1 MTTTRSGPDEARAD
15 VGASRDEHGP
25 ASEHGTMHAPG
36 DAPVPGD
43 VPAPG
48 DVPVTRDPTAAGAAA
63 DRPEPHGR
71 WAGRGVNARRTPS
84 TALLAGIGLA
94 LLVGALLVAV
104 LVGPAHLTPSEV
116 WSSVRHHVLGAEPS
130 LSPLRDAIV
139 WEGRLP
145 RALTAAAVG
154 AGLAVCGVVMQALTR
169 NPLADPYL
177 LGLSSGASLGAVS
190 VLLLGIGLLLPV
202 AAFAGAALAL
212 VASLTLAGALGALTP
227 TRTVLA
233 GLAVSQLCAAATSLV
248 IFWSAEG
255 DSYREVLTWL
265 MGSVAGAGW
274 SAFAIAGVALVVLGL
289 PLAAAG
295 NVLDAMT
302 FGDHAATALG
312 IPVGHVRWTLLGGV
326 ALLTGALVS
335 VSGAIGFV
343 GLVLPHAVRA
353 VVGSRHRAVLPLSAV
368 LGALVLV
375 LADTL
380 ARTAFEPRELPV
392 GVVTAALGAP
402 AFAWL
407 LHRTRKTLA

>member
-1 MTTTRSGPDEARAD
+1 MTTLRTR
-15 VGASRDEHGP
+15 
-25 ASEHGTMHAPG
+25 
-36 DAPVPGD
+36 
-43 VPAPG
+43 PAP
-48 DVPVTRDPTAAGAAA
+48 AAA
-63 DRPEPHGR
+63 DRRPDGTGP
-71 WAGRGVNARRTPS
+71 AGRARRGAAWWVPAGVV
-84 TALLAGIGLA
+84 ALVATVLVTVTIGPADLAVGEVWRSVATHLGLGG
-94 LLVGALLVAV
+94 LLGLEPLGALQD
-104 LVGPAHLTPSEV
+104 GMV
-116 WSSVRHHVLGAEPS
+116 WQL
-130 LSPLRDAIV
+130 
-139 WEGRLP
+139 RLP
-145 RALTAAAVG
+145 RVLTAAAVG
-154 AGLAVCGVVMQALTR
+154 AGLAVCGVVMQSLTR

-190 VLLLGIGLLLPV
+190 VLLLGLTVLLPV
-202 AAFAGAALAL
+202 AAFAGAGLAL
-212 VASLTLAGALGALTP
+212 VASLALAGTLGALTP

-233 GLAVSQLCAAATSLV
+233 GLAVSQLAAAATSLV

-274 SAFAIAGVALVVLGL
+274 SSVAIAGVALLVLGV

-295 NVLDAMT
+295 NLLDAMT
-302 FGDHAATALG
+302 FGDHAASALG
-312 IPVGHVRWTLLGGV
+312 VAVERVRWGLLGAV

-335 VSGAIGFV
+335 VSGSIGFV

-353 VVGSRHRAVLPLSAV
+353 IVGSRHRAVLPVSAV
-368 LGALVLV
+368 AGAIVLV

-407 LHRTRKTLA
+407 LHRTRRSLA

>member
-1 MTTTRSGPDEARAD
+1 MTTERQASAETRAAEKRA
-15 VGASRDEHGP
+15 AEKRATTEH
-25 ASEHGTMHAPG
+25 
-36 DAPVPGD
+36 
-43 VPAPG
+43 
-48 DVPVTRDPTAAGAAA
+48 AGAPQAT
-63 DRPEPHGR
+63 RGR
-71 WAGRGVNARRTPS
+71 RRTPPTS
-84 TALLAGIGLA
+84 VLVAAG
-94 LLVGALLVAV
+94 LVVLVLVLLVAV
-104 LVGPAHLTPSEV
+104 LVGPADLTPAEV
-116 WSSVRHHVLGAEPS
+116 WASVRHHLLGDEAT

-190 VLLLGIGLLLPV
+190 VLLLGFSVLLPV
-202 AAFAGAALAL
+202 AAFAGAGLAL
-212 VASLTLAGALGALTP
+212 VASLALAGTLGALTP

-233 GLAVSQLCAAATSLV
+233 GLAVSQLAAAATSLV

-274 SAFAIAGVALVVLGL
+274 GSVAIAGLALLVLGV

-302 FGDHAATALG
+302 FGDHAASALG
-312 IPVGHVRWTLLGGV
+312 IPVERVRWTLLGAV

-335 VSGAIGFV
+335 VSGSIGFV

-353 VVGSRHRAVLPLSAV
+353 VVGSRHRAVLPVSAV
-368 LGALVLV
+368 AGAIVLV

-407 LHRTRKTLA
+407 LHRTRRSLT